1 MKPTLKKL
9 SFDDLKDK
17 VCVVTGGG
25 GAIGSSLALYLAWGG
40 VRMAILDLNGPRAR
54 EVAEQITKKTKKHAL
69 GIATDVLSKESLQ
82 QAKEKI
88 NKEFGK
94 VDFLINAAGGNSPKA
109 TTDLEFLESVTEE
122 DLQKSIYGLDIEGFR
137 WVFDLNLS
145 GTLLPTLVFTR
156 DMLDLGQGVVINF
169 SSMSALRPLTRV
181 GAYSAAKA
189 AVSNLTEWLAVH
201 LAKKNIRV
209 NAVAPG
215 FFEGEQNRFLL
226 YDEKSGKLSARGEK
240 IISNTPMGRFGD
252 FEEIHGSIAFLLSG
266 MASFITGITLPID
279 GGFNAYCGV

>member
-1 MKPTLKKL
+1 MKKL
-9 SFDDLKDK
+9 SFDDLRDK
-17 VCVVTGGG
+17 VCVLTGGG
-25 GAIGSSLALYLAWGG
+25 GAIGSSLALYLAAGG

-54 EVAEQITKKTKKHAL
+54 EVAEQITQKTKKHVL
-69 GIATDVLSKESLQ
+69 GTEANVLSKESLQ

-94 VDFLINAAGGNSPKA
+94 VDFLINAAGGNSPKG
-109 TTDLEFLESVTEE
+109 TTDLEFLESVTEK
-122 DLQKSIYGLDIEGFR
+122 DMQKSIYGLDIEGFR

-145 GTLLPTLVFTR
+145 GTLLPTLIFTR
-156 DMLDLGQGVVINF
+156 DMLELGQGVVINF

-209 NAVAPG
+209 NALAPG

-226 YDEKSGKLSARGEK
+226 YDEKTGKLSARGKK

-252 FEEIHGSIAFLLSG
+252 FEEIHGSVAFLLSG

-279 GGFNAYCGV
+279 GGFNAYSGV

>member
-1 MKPTLKKL
+1 MNPIN
-9 SFDDLKDK
+9 FDDLKNK
-17 VCVVTGGG
+17 VCVLTGGG
-25 GAIGSSLALYLAWGG
+25 GAIGTSLAGFLARAGI
-40 VRMAILDLNGPRAR
+40 RMAILDLNGPRAE
-54 EVAEQITKKTKKHAL
+54 EVAADIARETGIDAL
-69 GIATDVLSKESLQ
+69 GIKTNVLEKESLQ
-82 QAKEKI
+82 QARDI
-88 NKEFGK
+88 VNKEFGK
-94 VDFLINAAGGNSPKA
+94 VDFLINAAGGNSPKG
-109 TTDLEFLESVTEE
+109 TTDLEFLESVSDE
-122 DLQKSIYGLDIEGFR
+122 DLQRSIYGLDIEGFR

-156 DMLDLGQGVVINF
+156 DMLELGQGAVVNF

-226 YDEKSGKLSARGEK
+226 FDEKTGDLSPRGKK
-240 IISNTPMGRFGD
+240 IILNTPMGRFGD
-252 FEEIHGSIAFLLSG
+252 FEEIHGTVAFLLSG
-266 MASFITGITLPID
+266 MASFITGITIPID
-279 GGFNAYCGV
+279 GGFNAYSGV